1 MVPWRLFIDRK
12 KKPLTRPTHRTNILV
27 IELLKHGDSNDEVEN
42 VTACRG
48 YQAANK
54 SDDSQV
60 ICLS

>member
-42 VTACRG
+42 VTAC
-48 YQAANK
+48 
-54 SDDSQV
+54 
-60 ICLS
+60 